1 MIYASDFSLQA
12 ISILKENSEYDVE
25 RCNAF
30 VLDATSDEWEVPF
43 EENSLD
49 IVVMIFVLSAINPEK
64 FPKIIENIYKYLKPG
79 GVLLFRDYGRY
90 DMAQLRFKSGKCLQ
104 ESFYLRGDGTR
115 CYFFTQEELKELFE
129 ARGFVEDFCSID
141 RRLQVNRMKQLK
153 MFRIFIQCKFRKPLQ

>member
-1 MIYASDFSLQA
+1 
-12 ISILKENSEYDVE
+12 
-25 RCNAF
+25 
-30 VLDATSDEWEVPF
+30 
-43 EENSLD
+43 
-49 IVVMIFVLSAINPEK
+49 MIFVLSAINPEK
-64 FPKIIENIYKYLKPG
+64 FPKIVENIYKYLKPG

-141 RRLQVNRMKQLK
+141 RRLQVNRMKLLK
-153 MFRIFIQCKFRKPLQ
+153 MYRIFIQCKFRKALQ